1 MNKNNF
7 LNEFKRIVS
16 LIKEHERFLILGHV
30 DPDGDCIGSIL
41 ALAQYLI
48 AAGKKVRCY
57 APGEIPEVYEQ
68 LPCFDRFV
76 PESELSGFDAEVI
89 FSLDVPT
96 TKRTAD
102 IAGSRGESVIVN
114 IDHHPTNEKFGAIN
128 IVDETA
134 GATAVLVYRLLAD
147 TDPGGITSGIADCLF
162 IGILL
167 DTGGFRFQ
175 NSDAEVFATTAKLIE
190 HGARAY
196 ELTHEFIHA
205 KKFNA
210 LKLLALA
217 LDSMQMHSDGRIAT
231 MEISMDMV
239 ARSGGFLRD
248 TEGFIDYAGAIDHVE
263 LCALFR
269 EITPDQVRVSLR
281 SRNDFDVAE
290 LAERYGGGGHRN
302 AAGLVMNCDLDEA
315 KSRIVRDLD
324 GLIERMDADKE
335 TVQGSE

>member
-1 MNKNNF
+1 MSKSSF
-7 LNEFKRIVS
+7 QNEFKRIVS
-16 LIKEHERFLILGHV
+16 LIREHERFLILGHV

-41 ALAQYLI
+41 ALTQYLI
-48 AAGKKVRCY
+48 TAGKDVRCY

-76 PESELSGFDAEVI
+76 TEGELSGFDSEVI

-96 TKRTAD
+96 PRRTAD
-102 IAGSRGESVIVN
+102 LAGSRSELVVVN
-114 IDHHPTNEKFGAIN
+114 IDHHPTNENFGAIN

-147 TDPGGITSGIADCLF
+147 IDPEGITSGIADCLF
-162 IGILL
+162 VGILL

-175 NSDAEVFATTAKLIE
+175 NSDAEVFATAAKLIE

-217 LDSMQMHSDGRIAT
+217 LDSLRIHSGGRIAT
-231 MEISMDMV
+231 MEISMDML

-281 SRNDFDVAE
+281 SRNDYDVAE
-290 LAERYGGGGHRN
+290 LAEQYGGGGHRN
-302 AAGLVMNCDLDEA
+302 AAGLVMNIDLEAA
-315 KSRIVRDLD
+315 KSRIIQDLEK
-324 GLIERMDADKE
+324 LTERMDSNKE
-335 TVQGSE
+335 AVQGSE